1 MLHHSSVAKKQ
12 SKNIYFYP
20 MKKWDIYRKDFVN
33 YLKIERGLA
42 ENSIF
47 AYQQDLDKLIDFA
60 NNKSIHTEEI
70 TLNHLKE
77 LIATLYDLGL
87 SERSQARVISG
98 IKQFFDFLILEGVLE
113 EDPSSLLEMP
123 QIGKKLPV
131 FLSVEEIDQLQQAID
146 LSKPEGHRNKAIIET
161 LYSCGLRVSELIDL
175 KFSNIYF
182 KEGFIRVIGKGNKE
196 RLVPVSP
203 SVEKEIRLYVESTR
217 NHMNIQPGHED
228 IVFLNRRGKQ
238 LTRVMIFTIV
248 KNLAQAVGLKKNIS
262 PHTFRHS
269 FATHLIEGGANLRA
283 IQEMLGH
290 ESITTTE
297 IYTHLNQEYIRE
309 AILSYHPRNK
319 E

>member
-1 MLHHSSVAKKQ
+1 MIIFKT
-12 SKNIYFYP
+12 
-20 MKKWDIYRKDFVN
+20 MDKWSMYRRDFVN

-47 AYQQDLDKLIDFA
+47 AYQQDLDKLIDFS
-60 NNKSIHTEEI
+60 KHQSLTIEEI
-70 TLNHLKE
+70 TLDHLKE
-77 LIATLYDLGL
+77 LLSTLYDLGL
-87 SERSQARVISG
+87 SVRSQARIISG
-98 IKQFFDFLILEGVLE
+98 IKQFFDFLILEGTLK
-113 EDPSSLLEMP
+113 EDPSALLELP

-131 FLSVEEIDQLQQAID
+131 FLTVEEINQLQKAID

-175 KFSNIYF
+175 KFSNVYF
-182 KEGFIRVIGKGNKE
+182 KQGFIRVIGKGNKE

-203 SVEKEIRLYVESTR
+203 SVEKEINFYLESTR
-217 NHMNIQPGHED
+217 NQMNIQPGHED
-228 IVFLNRRGKQ
+228 FVFLNRRGKQ

-248 KNLAQAVGLKKNIS
+248 KNLAQEIGLNKNIS

-309 AILSYHPRNK
+309 AILSFHPRNIK
-319 E
+319 